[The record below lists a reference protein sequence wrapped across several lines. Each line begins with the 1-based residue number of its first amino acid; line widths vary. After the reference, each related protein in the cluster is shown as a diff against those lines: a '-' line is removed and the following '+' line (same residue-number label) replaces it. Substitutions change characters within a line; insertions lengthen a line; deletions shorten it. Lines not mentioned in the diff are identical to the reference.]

1 MYFTPPSIRSFVF
14 SLICICLSLIAMPLQ
29 AQDGIIPKVAVQ
41 NRKFNQGLEW
51 TVFAGTLPLDAFK
64 KGITAGGAL
73 TMHLN
78 ETWAWEA
85 INYQYSFEW
94 KTALEDEL
102 RVFELRATPF
112 ERVNHFAT
120 SNLVFK
126 PLYWKGS
133 WLNQSLVFGELF
145 FVAGGGY
152 GWLTQTNRPVV
163 DFGFGVKLFHTNSIQ
178 TRLDVR
184 ALSFIN
190 QDDFHNELWIGLG
203 LSL

>member
-1 MYFTPPSIRSFVF
+1 
-14 SLICICLSLIAMPLQ
+14 
-29 AQDGIIPKVAVQ
+29 
-41 NRKFNQGLEW
+41 
-51 TVFAGTLPLDAFK
+51 
-64 KGITAGGAL
+64 
-73 TMHLN
+73 
-78 ETWAWEA
+78 
-85 INYQYSFEW
+85 
-94 KTALEDEL
+94 
-102 RVFELRATPF
+102 
-112 ERVNHFAT
+112 
-120 SNLVFK
+120 LVFK

-145 FVAGGGY
+145 FVAGAGY

-163 DFGFGVKLFHTNSIQ
+163 DVGFGVKLFNTTNIQ